1 MCWKIG
7 GRRLQIF
14 LFRRQRR
21 RRHSVEKTAELGSCV
36 RAINVFFFFFKKSL
50 LSDVSVER
58 RAPVFGSV
66 PLSPHRHDRPPYNIT
81 PVGRSGHC
89 AATWHH
95 FLPLDVSTS
104 HLIPTMIRRI
114 TDYYLTHPP
123 PLSQSSIL
131 SRTRRNYCS
140 SNARSEMAS
149 VGLGAL
155 ALLVLISVLLLLAQ
169 SAE

>member
-1 MCWKIG
+1 MTTRWDDVGGWVAVDCNWSAVGTQITFDDATQRRCKQGQGGGWLCWKIG

-81 PVGRSGHC
+81 PVGRSVGRDT
-89 AATWHH
+89 ALRRGIIS
-95 FLPLDVSTS
+95 FLLTS
-104 HLIPTMIRRI
+104 QRLILFPRWYDASRI
-114 TDYYLTHPP
+114 
-123 PLSQSSIL
+123 I
-131 SRTRRNYCS
+131 
-140 SNARSEMAS
+140 
-149 VGLGAL
+149 
-155 ALLVLISVLLLLAQ
+155 I
-169 SAE
+169 